1 MLTAAVELSLDRE
14 GEEFVGEAM
23 DGDAFAG
30 EGELAAGD
38 GDEVTFPP
46 AELDWPADEAAVGPL
61 EPVAKVSSG
70 DVYGEAAA
78 VVSSADGQVPGRALT
93 AVMFCIWRLMMS
105 MVDASSSETLNG
117 SSLAMPTV

>member
-93 AVMFCIWRLMMS
+93 AVMFCIC
-105 MVDASSSETLNG
+105 A
-117 SSLAMPTV
+117 SLASMHHEALA